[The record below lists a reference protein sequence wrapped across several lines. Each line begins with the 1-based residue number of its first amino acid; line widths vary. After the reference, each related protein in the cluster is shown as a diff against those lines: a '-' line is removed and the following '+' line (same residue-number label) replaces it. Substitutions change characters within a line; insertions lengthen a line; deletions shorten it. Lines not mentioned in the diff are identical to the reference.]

1 MLLEIGQ
8 KPYCRHHCLQP
19 SKQVQLYAVQ
29 RPRAMIPTSGS
40 NNILPYVQ
48 HYHDGYYWYFSTMLP
63 LAPPYNAYYWDQ
75 KYAAQQYMWPIGSS
89 L

>member
-8 KPYCRHHCLQP
+8 KPYCRHNCLQP
-19 SKQVQLYAVQ
+19 SKQVHHYAVQ

-63 LAPPYNAYYWDQ
+63 LAR
-75 KYAAQQYMWPIGSS
+75 PIMPTIGTRNMLPSS
-89 L
+89 ICGP